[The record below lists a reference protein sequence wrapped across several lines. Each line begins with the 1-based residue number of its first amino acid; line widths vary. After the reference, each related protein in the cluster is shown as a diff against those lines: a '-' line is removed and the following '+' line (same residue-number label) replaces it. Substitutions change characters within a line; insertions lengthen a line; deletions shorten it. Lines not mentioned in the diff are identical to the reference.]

1 MLDIDH
7 VYPPHF
13 ISQNSNMILKP
24 EAHLATHAQLH
35 DLLNDN
41 AAPLCAILSTE
52 HQCQLKKT
60 QTYILATSF
69 TNSRQVMSFIYKQ
82 REERKYEW
90 NIKLHN

>member
-52 HQCQLKKT
+52 HQCQLKNT
-60 QTYILATSF
+60 DLHFGHLFHQLPTGHVFHLQTK
-69 TNSRQVMSFIYKQ
+69 R
-82 REERKYEW
+82 RKE
-90 NIKLHN
+90 I